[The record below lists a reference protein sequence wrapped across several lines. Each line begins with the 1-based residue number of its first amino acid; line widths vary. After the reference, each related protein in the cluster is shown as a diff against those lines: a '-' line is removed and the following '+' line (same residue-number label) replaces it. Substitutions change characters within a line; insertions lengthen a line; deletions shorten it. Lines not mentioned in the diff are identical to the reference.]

1 VSADAARIDELE
13 AEARYA
19 RERFRLYQARAYG
32 SRPTSP
38 SRLRELERVAD
49 GAEERVRAARAA
61 AARAGAAAGD
71 PDAEPP
77 RG

>member
-1 VSADAARIDELE
+1 MSADADRIEELE

-38 SRLRELERVAD
+38 TRLRELERVAD
-49 GAEERVRAARAA
+49 GAEERLRAARANAARAA
-61 AARAGAAAGD
+61 AAAG
-71 PDAEPP
+71 PDADASH
-77 RG
+77 G

>member
-1 VSADAARIDELE
+1 VSVDAARIEELE

-38 SRLRELERVAD
+38 TRLRELERVAD
-49 GAEERVRAARAA
+49 GAEERLRAARANAARAA
-61 AARAGAAAGD
+61 AAAG
-71 PDAEPP
+71 PDADAP

>member
-1 VSADAARIDELE
+1 MTADAARIEELE

-19 RERFRLYQARAYG
+19 RERFQLYKARAYG

-49 GAEERVRAARAA
+49 GAEARLRGAREAAARAA
-61 AARAGAAAGD
+61 R
-71 PDAEPP
+71 PP

>member
-1 VSADAARIDELE
+1 MSADADRIEELE

-38 SRLRELERVAD
+38 TRLRELERVAD
-49 GAEERVRAARAA
+49 GAEERLRAARANAARAA
-61 AARAGAAAGD
+61 AAAGSD
-71 PDAEPP
+71 PDAS

>member
-1 VSADAARIDELE
+1 VTADAARIEELQ

-49 GAEERVRAARAA
+49 GAEARLRSAREAAARAA
-61 AARAGAAAGD
+61 R
-71 PDAEPP
+71 PP
-77 RG
+77 GG

>member
-1 VSADAARIDELE
+1 MTADAARIEELE

-19 RERFRLYQARAYG
+19 RERFRLYKARAYG

-49 GAEERVRAARAA
+49 GAEARLRGAREAAARAA
-61 AARAGAAAGD
+61 R
-71 PDAEPP
+71 PP

>member
-1 VSADAARIDELE
+1 VSADADRIEELE

-38 SRLRELERVAD
+38 TRLRELERVAD
-49 GAEERVRAARAA
+49 GAEERLRAARANAARAA
-61 AARAGAAAGD
+61 AAAGSD
-71 PDAEPP
+71 PDAS

>member
-1 VSADAARIDELE
+1 MSADGARIEELE

-38 SRLRELERVAD
+38 TRLRELERVAD
-49 GAEERVRAARAA
+49 GAEERLRAARANAARAA
-61 AARAGAAAGD
+61 AAAG
-71 PDAEPP
+71 PDADASH
-77 RG
+77 G